1 MTLIKK
7 LFILPI
13 KGYQKLISPLLG
25 SNCRYVPTCSQY
37 TIIAIEEWGIIKG
50 IYLGIRR
57 ISRCHPLSKSYGP
70 DPVPTNPNKKND
82 SKT

>member
-57 ISRCHPLSKSYGP
+57 ISRCHPLSKLHGP